1 MITLPQHPVKTSPR
15 PSKAIL
21 KFPCRGVRPAC
32 RSRYRQHPVRLPKR
46 SGRSKDRYEGS
57 VRITPNCELTNACLS
72 HLWRGKGV
80 AQ

>member
-1 MITLPQHPVKTSPR
+1 MTTVLQHAVKTSPQ

-21 KFPCRGVRPAC
+21 KFPCRDVRPAC
-32 RSRYRQHPVRLPKR
+32 RSRYRQRHVGPLKR

-57 VRITPNCELTNACLS
+57 ARVTPNCELTNGRLS
-72 HLWRGKGV
+72 HLWRDKGV